1 MKILVV
7 GSYLHGSKEKD
18 KYVEYIKKLANE
30 LENKVIFT
38 GFISQ
43 KEVNRI
49 YNAADVAVLPSMWD
63 EPAGLTM
70 VEAMASEF
78 QWLQQIQE
86 EYQNIQVD
94 IV

>member
-1 MKILVV
+1 MR
-7 GSYLHGSKEKD
+7 
-18 KYVEYIKKLANE
+18 NE

-49 YNAADVAVLPSMWD
+49 YNRRCCSVTIYVD

-70 VEAMASEF
+70 VEAMASGF
-78 QWLQQIQE
+78 Q
-86 EYQNIQVD
+86 
-94 IV
+94 